1 MRHLNDYR
9 KLNRTSS
16 HRMALLR
23 NLAISLI
30 KYEKIQTGLFKSKE
44 LQSYIDRLVTY
55 AKKSDSSH
63 AHRLVF
69 ARLQD
74 KLATKKLVTEIASR
88 YSNRKGGYTSIHR
101 TFTRR
106 GDACKMACIEF
117 VVDK

>member
-16 HRMALLR
+16 HRKALLK

-30 KYEKIQTGLFKSKE
+30 KYEKIQTGLFKAKE
-44 LQSYIDRLVTY
+44 LQSYMDRLITY
-55 AKKSDSSH
+55 AKKNNSN

-69 ARLQD
+69 SKLQD
-74 KLATKKLVTEIASR
+74 KAATKKLVTDISSR
-88 YSNRKGGYTSIHR
+88 YLTRNGGYTSIHR
-101 TFTRR
+101 TYIRR

-117 VVDK
+117 IINN

>member
-16 HRMALLR
+16 HRKALLK

-30 KYEKIQTGLFKSKE
+30 THEKIQTGLFKAKE
-44 LQSYIDRLVTY
+44 LQSYMDKLITY
-55 AKKSDSSH
+55 AKGNNSQ

-69 ARLQD
+69 TKLQN
-74 KLATKKLVTEIASR
+74 KTATKKLVVDI
-88 YSNRKGGYTSIHR
+88 SNRYLKRNGGYTSIHR

-106 GDACKMACIEF
+106 GDACKMAFIEF
-117 VVDK
+117 VEGN